1 MTPALHHPTHL
12 LEDGAESAREGSE
25 QVDARA
31 LRRREHRLAVFQ
43 AGHQRLLAQDML
55 ARRRR
60 HLCQLRVLGVLR
72 ADNYRLHIRRQKR
85 FVAVERLRLEL
96 VCFGF
101 RACGVVVGDSD
112 QLRLRVLFEAERIT
126 VRVQVRET
134 HDAHFDRHSV
144 MTLPVCADSI
154 AASASRTAL

>member
-1 MTPALHHPTHL
+1 
-12 LEDGAESAREGSE
+12 
-25 QVDARA
+25 VDART
-31 LRRREHRLAVFQ
+31 LCSGEHRLAVFQ
-43 AGHQRLLAQDML
+43 AGHQWLFAQDML

-60 HLCQLRVLGVLR
+60 HLRQLRVPGVLR
-72 ADNYRLHIRRQKR
+72 TDNHRLRLGRQER
-85 FVAVERLRLEL
+85 LVAAERLRLEL
-96 VCFGF
+96 ERLRF
-101 RACGVVVGDSD
+101 RARLIVVGDAD
-112 QLRLRVLFEAERIT
+112 QLRLRVLFQAERIT